1 MIAIVQKQT
10 VLNYV
15 LFFSY
20 MTDSAPMGATLW
32 SSIRRA
38 KMADPRGVVSKNPWD
53 GDHDD
58 SEI

>member
-1 MIAIVQKQT
+1 MIVIDQKHT
-10 VLNYV
+10 TLNYV

-20 MTDSAPMGATLW
+20 WTDSEPMGATLW
-32 SSIRRA
+32 SIRRA